1 MSAHLLHGRSS
12 RGVALVVTLSLGAL
26 ACDES
31 ASPAPAD
38 VGDAILADTQAD
50 EVRDG
55 PAACLSERDRFLE
68 TVWTPVL
75 EKKCLTCHQPGGLA
89 WEEKARLVLVP
100 ATYPGFQETNIEAL
114 RSMLR
119 YAYEGEPLL
128 LAKPT
133 NLAPHGG
140 GPVLEPG
147 SAAHEAFRAWIEAES
162 STSATDDACT
172 PALPWE
178 GHPVEPAFA
187 TFRRAALNLTGR
199 SPTPA
204 ERAALEADP
213 EQLTPM
219 LEALMAEPGF
229 TAWLKTAWNDVL
241 LVDLYRSNVGRATNL
256 LNSIDFPGSRDAW
269 FNTLSFDERRLATEG
284 IAHEPLELI
293 AWVVREGLPFTEI
306 LTADH
311 TVVNTLTAPI
321 LNAELEDD
329 GATDPLAMRPAR
341 AGYMRDGAWQ
351 PWPHA
356 GILSSPMVL
365 NRFPTTPTN
374 LNRHRAWWVLRTFIA
389 TDVLTVADRPVDPD
403 QASAF
408 TLPWRQDSQCVVC
421 HAVIDPV
428 AGGWAGFDDR
438 DPDRYFPGRNAPPDV
453 FDPGYEELL
462 MPADPT
468 EGRLGWLA
476 ARIAEDRRFPYSVA
490 RLTASMWTGRPPIDH
505 PRGADRPTF
514 GAERRAWQAYDAM
527 LVDVTAAFKESGL
540 DYRRLLAAIIA
551 HPLNRIDGF
560 ATPTSPAATSD
571 LAGPED
577 EARAALAPFGHRRWL
592 TPELL
597 DRRIEALLGFPWRN
611 TNSTS
616 AALMTEY
623 RLLYGGIDSE
633 QVTVR
638 LDVPN
643 GVMGSISERM
653 SNEVACTAAAWEF
666 AQAPEARRLLGAV
679 SITDT
684 PTTAQ
689 GDAIPAATG
698 RIREALANV
707 HNHLLGESVSA
718 DSEAVDELFALFRD
732 IQEAGR
738 RNVAD
743 GSEPSALACRA
754 RNHPVTRELLPT
766 EQRVESDPDY
776 TVRAWMAVISYVLS
790 DYRFLSQ

>member
-1 MSAHLLHGRSS
+1 MSVSFQRAPRPRLAALL
-12 RGVALVVTLSLGAL
+12 VATAFGFPSLG
-26 ACDES
+26 CDDGA
-31 ASPAPAD
+31 ASPSDAGAD
-38 VGDAILADTQAD
+38 AFLADTHTD
-50 EVRDG
+50 EVREG

-114 RSMLR
+114 RSMLS
-119 YAYEGEPLL
+119 YAYEGDPLL

-133 NLAPHGG
+133 NKAPHGG

-147 SAAHEAFRAWIEAES
+147 SEAHEALRAWIESEAAATAAEEP
-162 STSATDDACT
+162 CT

-178 GHPVEPAFA
+178 GHPVEAPFT
-187 TFRRAALNLTGR
+187 TFRRAALNLAGR
-199 SPTPA
+199 APTDA

-213 EQLTPM
+213 SRLEPM
-219 LEALMAEPGF
+219 LEGLMAEPGF

-241 LVDLYRSNVGRATNL
+241 LVDLYRSAIGRATNL
-256 LNSIDFPGSRDAW
+256 LNSNDFPGSRDAW
-269 FNTLSFDERRLATEG
+269 FNTLSTDERRIATEG

-293 AWVVREGLPFTEI
+293 AWVVKDGRPFTEI
-306 LTADH
+306 LTADY
-311 TVVNTLTAPI
+311 TVVNSLTAPI

-329 GATDPLAMRPAR
+329 VASDPLAMRPAK
-341 AGYMRDGAWQ
+341 AGYMRNGARE

-356 GILSSPMVL
+356 GILSSPMLL

-374 LNRHRAWWVLRTFIA
+374 LNRHRAWWLLRTFIA

-438 DPDRYFPGRNAPPDV
+438 DPDRYFPERNAPPDV

-462 MPADPT
+462 MPADPS

-505 PRGADRPTF
+505 PRGADRATF
-514 GAERRAWQAYDAM
+514 AAERRAWQAYDAM
-527 LVDVTAAFKESGL
+527 LVDVTAAFRDSGL
-540 DYRRLLAAIIA
+540 NYKRLLAAIIA

-560 ATPTSPAATSD
+560 AAPSRADALS
-571 LAGPED
+571 GPDD
-577 EARAALAPFGHRRWL
+577 EIAAALAPFGHHRWL

-597 DRRIEALLGFPWRN
+597 DRRIEALLGFHWRN
-611 TNSTS
+611 TNSSSS
-616 AALMTEY
+616 ALLTEY

-633 QVTVR
+633 QVTTR

-643 GVMGSISERM
+643 GVMGSITERM
-653 SNEVACTAAAWEF
+653 ANEVACTAAAWEF
-666 AQAPEARRLLGAV
+666 AQPPEERRLLGAV

-684 PTTAQ
+684 PTTPQ
-689 GDAIPAATG
+689 GDAIPAATA
-698 RIREALANV
+698 RIREALARV
-707 HNHLLGESVSA
+707 HTHLLGEPVTPDSA
-718 DSEAVDELFALFRD
+718 EVDTLYALFSD

-743 GSEPSALACRA
+743 GAEPASLACRA